1 MIRENMYVNRLFR
14 YVGQE
19 VLSVLVTLELGLEGR
34 GLRFQERAFSREKAM
49 QRSWGANESSVGQ
62 VELTRG
68 EREELILG
76 RWAWPG
82 RAGPCV

>member
-1 MIRENMYVNRLFR
+1 MIRENMYVNRLFS

-34 GLRFQERAFSREKAM
+34 GLRFRERAFSREKAM

-82 RAGPCV
+82 RAGPRV